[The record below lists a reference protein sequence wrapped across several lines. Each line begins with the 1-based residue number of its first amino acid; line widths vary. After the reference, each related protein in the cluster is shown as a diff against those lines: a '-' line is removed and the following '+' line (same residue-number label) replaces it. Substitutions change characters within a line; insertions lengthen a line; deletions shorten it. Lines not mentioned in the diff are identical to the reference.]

1 MTTVLDAGVR
11 PDLAA
16 AHADTIA
23 DLGRPGAHLTAE
35 EKVALARVVR
45 AARAEA
51 EQPPWYRPSTDRS
64 DFSELPAAAVDAA
77 WRLTNHPG
85 TLTADWYAAIVEQLP
100 SPAYYVELV
109 GLVAAVNSI
118 DRLAAIVDVDVIP
131 LPEPEAG
138 DPSGSFV
145 ASSVTSH
152 WVPIDPGAS
161 GANVLKALSSV
172 PAAAAFRSRLIE
184 AQYLPVDA
192 LLGDLD
198 WTRGTLDRRQIEL
211 VAAMTSLHNECF
223 Y

>member
-1 MTTVLDAGVR
+1 MTTILDAGVR

-16 AHADTIA
+16 AHAETIA
-23 DLGRPGAHLTAE
+23 DLGRPGAHLTARD
-35 EKVALARVVR
+35 KVALARVVR
-45 AARAEA
+45 AARADA
-51 EQPPWYRPSTDRS
+51 DQPPWYRPSSDRTDFG
-64 DFSELPAAAVDAA
+64 DVPAAAIDAA

-118 DRLAAIVDVDVIP
+118 DRLADILDLDVIA
-131 LPEPEAG
+131 LPEPEPG
-138 DPSGSFV
+138 DPSGDLV
-145 ASSVTSH
+145 ASNVTSH
-152 WVPIDPGAS
+152 WVPTDPDAG
-161 GANVLKALSSV
+161 GANVLKALSAV
-172 PAAAAFRSRLIE
+172 PAAAAFRTRLIE
-184 AQYLPVDA
+184 AQYLPAGA